1 MTTAGVPRAVRRAI
15 GLISSHVL
23 VRKIE
28 AVSVDA
34 STGATSVDVVF
45 DTNLPSE
52 WKSHGVSPTGVR
64 PEEVVRFDFPP
75 RFPSAAP
82 CPSLRRDFSRDLP
95 HMQPWL
101 HDDRPVPCIYD
112 GRLAELLHHQGIWG
126 IVHQTATWLQ
136 KAGDGSLIDPEQG
149 WEPVRRDSFRDVLVA
164 DAQCFSSLDS
174 EAGSYQLRQFEY
186 VKVPREDDVV
196 SVCGYLCSPITELSD
211 GSLPDLLDERS
222 VPHRSGHHVGRSLA
236 VIVWPEEDSAGRPYR
251 CATYAP
257 ETVSDLTTLRE
268 RAALY
273 ACQQGLDQ
281 AFAQLRQSIGEY
293 PWLDTFPLAVVLL
306 VRRPFHLIGSH
317 SDIEACPYVTQLSVL
332 APSQDNKAIVRP
344 AAHLHTI
351 SRSLLADMS
360 GSTKG
365 SQDERWSLIGA
376 GSLGSKLAIHLAR
389 AGAAPEV
396 VIDNATMRPHNAA
409 RHALLPGSES
419 RTSWTQPKAVAL
431 CDALKGLDQESRPIT
446 EDACRIAVSQ
456 TTPWSPNPWAL
467 VNSTA
472 SLSVR
477 EALAANPDQSRVIE
491 TTLFGRGRIGL
502 ITVEGS
508 RRNPSTTDLISVFY
522 AMVQEN
528 PALRS
533 ALGGGRDSM
542 SRQMIGQGCGSFT
555 MIMSDGRLSLFAS
568 GMAEYLL
575 KKQREGLPEG
585 GEILVGHLSDDELGL
600 SWHISRVP
608 PADVVDAKIAD
619 EQWTVRVH
627 DRVRSRIID
636 GAARWAA
643 IETGGVLMGRL
654 SEATRTVHVVDV
666 LDAPTDS
673 ERSEHRFVLGTKGLG
688 RSIDKYCEA
697 TDGSLY
703 CLGTWHT
710 HPSGGAPSMKD
721 RDTASAI
728 ALSSLRPALS
738 LVYAPEGFHA
748 YLTDAANPTGGT
760 A

>member
-1 MTTAGVPRAVRRAI
+1 MREIA
-15 GLISSHVL
+15 
-23 VRKIE
+23 E
-28 AVSVDA
+28 VSVDA
-34 STGATSVDVVF
+34 STGVTSVDVVF
-45 DTNLPSE
+45 DTNLPSD

-64 PEEVVRFDFPP
+64 SEEVVRFDFPP
-75 RFPSAAP
+75 RYPSAAP
-82 CPSLRRDFSRDLP
+82 CPSLRRDFNRDLP

-112 GRLAELLHHQGIWG
+112 GRLAELLHHQGILG
-126 IVHQTATWLQ
+126 IVYQTASWLQ

-149 WEPVRRDSFRDVLVA
+149 WEPVRRDSFRDGLVA
-164 DAQCFSSLDS
+164 DAQCLTSLAS
-174 EAGSYQLRQFEY
+174 GAGSYQLRQFEY
-186 VKVPREDDVV
+186 AKLLGQDGLP
-196 SVCGYLCSPITELSD
+196 SVYGYLRNPITDLSD
-211 GSLPDLLDERS
+211 RSLPDLLDERP
-222 VPHRSGHHVGRSLA
+222 VLHRSDHRVGQSLA
-236 VIVWPEEDSAGRPYR
+236 LIVWPEADAAGRPCR

-257 ETVSDLTTLRE
+257 ETVSDLTTLHE

-281 AFAQLRQSIGEY
+281 AFAQLRQSVGEY
-293 PWLDTFPLAVVLL
+293 PWLETFPFAIVLL

-317 SDIEACPYVTQLSVL
+317 SDIEICPYVTELSVL
-332 APSQDNKAIVRP
+332 SPSQDNKALVRP
-344 AAHLHTI
+344 AAHFHTI
-351 SRSLLADMS
+351 GRSLLAEMS
-360 GSTKG
+360 GGTKG
-365 SQDERWSLIGA
+365 PQDEPWSLIGA
-376 GSLGSKLAIHLAR
+376 GSLGSKLAIHLGR
-389 AGAAPEV
+389 AGVGPEV
-396 VIDNATMRPHNAA
+396 VIDSATMRPHNAA

-419 RTSWTQPKAVAL
+419 HTSWIQPKAVAL
-431 CDALKGLDQESRPIT
+431 CDALKGLDQESRPLA
-446 EDACRIAVSQ
+446 EDACRIATRQ
-456 TTPWSPNPWAL
+456 TAPWSPNSWAL
-467 VNSTA
+467 VNATA

-477 EALAANPDQSRVIE
+477 EALAASPDRSRVIE
-491 TTLFGRGRIGL
+491 TTLFSRGRIGL

-508 RRNPSTTDLISVFY
+508 RRNPSTTDLIAVFY
-522 AMVQEN
+522 AMIQGDS
-528 PALRS
+528 ALRS
-533 ALGGGRDSM
+533 AIGGGRDSM

-575 KKQREGLPEG
+575 KKQRDGLPEG

-600 SWHISRVP
+600 SWRINRIP
-608 PADVVDAKIAD
+608 PAEVVSAKMAD
-619 EQWTVRVH
+619 EPWTVRVH

-636 GAARWAA
+636 DAARWAA

-654 SEATRTVHVVDV
+654 SEATRTVYVVDV

-673 ERSEHRFVLGTKGLG
+673 ERSESHFVLGTRGLS
-688 RSIDKYCEA
+688 RSIDSYCEA

-721 RDTASAI
+721 RDTASTI

-748 YLTDAANPTGGT
+748 YLTDAANHTGGG